1 MYITS
6 TDYIPGYQVTE
17 IIGVVE
23 ANNIQ
28 ARHMGK
34 DLISF
39 LRTIIGGELTEY
51 KEMLD
56 DAREKAKNELIEI
69 GKDKNA
75 DAIINI
81 RYSTSAVM
89 QGAAEILCY
98 GTAVKLK
105 KD

>member
-6 TDYIPGYQVTE
+6 TDYVPDYKVSE

-34 DLISF
+34 DLVSF
-39 LRTIIGGELTEY
+39 LRTIVGGELTEY

-56 DAREKAKNELIEI
+56 DAREKAKKELIEI
-69 GKDKNA
+69 AEAKEA
-75 DAIINI
+75 DAIINV

-98 GTAVKLK
+98 GTAVKLIK
-105 KD
+105 E